1 MKDSTKILDRYD
13 KKENI
18 YRLILKFSE
27 KGHKILSGGTASVS
41 DDSLNVLDVVL
52 ENIESEKETDEYRET
67 TEKDG

>member
-18 YRLILKFSE
+18 YRLILKLSE

-41 DDSLNVLDVVL
+41 DDTLNVLDVVL
-52 ENIESEKETDEYRET
+52 GNIEFEKEMDEHRET